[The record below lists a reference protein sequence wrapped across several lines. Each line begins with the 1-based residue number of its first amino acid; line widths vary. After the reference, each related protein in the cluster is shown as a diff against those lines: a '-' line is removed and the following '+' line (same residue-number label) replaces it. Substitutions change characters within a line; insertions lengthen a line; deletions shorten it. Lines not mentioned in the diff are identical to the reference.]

1 MIMDPFL
8 MRQRVLLASSVIEDF
23 SFDHSGYSYRH
34 GANYHDWSING
45 QGLIICKDQAEGLS
59 LRVNFNGAA
68 NCIVFLGNDVRGSAS
83 ILFAPHSH
91 HSVVWIGDHARLN
104 QLQIKCMQDY
114 DFVAIGNGLSNTH
127 RATLV
132 SGVGASAVRPS
143 IIIGDDCMFSY
154 DVVIRNSD
162 GHPIVSLKNQ
172 FQLNMPLGS
181 VVIEPHVWLGE
192 RTAVLK
198 DVRIGA
204 CSVIGFGSVVSRDIP
219 RFSIATGCPAR
230 MTSQDPDKIWTRS
243 MSEQDI
249 LAAKRYVNAHL
260 PG

>member
-1 MIMDPFL
+1 MATFL
-8 MRQRVLLASSVIEDF
+8 MGQRELLASSVIEGF
-23 SFDHSGYSYRH
+23 SIDHAGYSYRH
-34 GANYHDWSING
+34 DANHVDWSING
-45 QGLIICKDQAEGLS
+45 QGLIICKDHAKGLL
-59 LRVNFNGAA
+59 LRVNFNGAT
-68 NCIVFLGNDVRGSAS
+68 NCIVFLGNDVRGSVS
-83 ILFAPHSH
+83 ILFAPHSN
-91 HSVVWIGDHARLN
+91 HSVVWIGNHARLN
-104 QLQIKCMQDY
+104 QLQIKCMQDF

-132 SGVGASAVRPS
+132 SGVGAGTVRPS

-162 GHPIVSLKNQ
+162 GHPIVSLTDLC
-172 FQLNMPLGS
+172 QLNMPLGS

-192 RTAVLK
+192 RTTVLK

-204 CSVIGFGSVVSRDIP
+204 CSVIGFGSVVSRNIP
-219 RFSIATGCPAR
+219 RFAIATGCPAR
-230 MTSQDPDKIWTRS
+230 MTSQDPDKTWTRS
-243 MSEQDI
+243 MREHDI